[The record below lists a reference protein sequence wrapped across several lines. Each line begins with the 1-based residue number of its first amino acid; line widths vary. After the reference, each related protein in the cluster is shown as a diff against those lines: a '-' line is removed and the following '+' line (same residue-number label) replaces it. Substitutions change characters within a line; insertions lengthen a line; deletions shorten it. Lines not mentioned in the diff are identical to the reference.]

1 MPNWDLGLR
10 GGSKAHPE
18 QKERGA
24 SSEGPAE
31 CQGNQGNRNG
41 SIGMTSGRSL
51 ITSTSVELST
61 FGFSAM

>member
-31 CQGNQGNRNG
+31 CQGNQGDSEHLQQPKWEHWNDKWP
-41 SIGMTSGRSL
+41 
-51 ITSTSVELST
+51 
-61 FGFSAM
+61 